1 MINSPQIA
9 PSRDQLQN
17 HPSEDNRLAA
27 IRAVTGFQLSR
38 LLTRPRLAMGLAG
51 AIFPAA
57 VMFAVTRT
65 ASIDRNMTVVMIY
78 ALIPEA
84 LCVLGLL
91 VTMCP
96 VVADELERGTWI
108 HIAVRP
114 GGRQNLLLG
123 TFAAAVL
130 WTAAV
135 SFTALMLTLLVAQP
149 TQPIG
154 LIVMFSVLIGLS
166 CVGRAALF
174 ALPAVI
180 LPKRALIASVGVA
193 LIVEYFAGLL
203 PAVVNQITVSL
214 RLRSLLVE
222 WMKWRQEM
230 PIEMTLFVDD
240 YSAPVQVIAVCILVF
255 VLLAAASFILNYRQ
269 FPPSVEN

>member
-1 MINSPQIA
+1 MKNSPQIA
-9 PSRDQLQN
+9 ETHDLPQSPPLERN
-17 HPSEDNRLAA
+17 WFAA
-27 IRAVTGFQLSR
+27 IRAVTGFQLNR
-38 LLTRPRLAMGLAG
+38 LMTRPRLAMGLVG
-51 AIFPAA
+51 ALFPAA
-57 VMFAVTRT
+57 VMFAVIRT
-65 ASIDRNMTVVMIY
+65 APINRDMTVAMIY
-78 ALIPEA
+78 VLIPEA

-108 HIAVRP
+108 HVTVRP
-114 GGRQNLLLG
+114 GGRQSLLLG
-123 TFAAAVL
+123 TFAAAVI
-130 WTAAV
+130 WTGGV
-135 SFTALMLTLLVAQP
+135 SLVALMLTLLIAQP

-154 LIVMFSVLIGLS
+154 LVVMFTVLIGIS
-166 CVGRAALF
+166 CVGRASLF

-193 LIVEYFAGLL
+193 LVVEYFAGLL
-203 PAVVNQITVSL
+203 PAVVNQVTVSL

-222 WMKWRQEM
+222 WMEWREDL

-240 YSAPVQVIAVCILVF
+240 YSAPIQIVAVCILVF
-255 VLLAAASFILNYRQ
+255 ILLTTAGFILNRRQ

>member
-1 MINSPQIA
+1 MKDSPQITDA
-9 PSRDQLQN
+9 RDLSQS
-17 HPSEDNRLAA
+17 HPPEENWFAA
-27 IRAVTGFQLSR
+27 IRAVTGFQLNR
-38 LLTRPRLAMGLAG
+38 LMTRPRLAMGLVG

-57 VMFAVTRT
+57 VMFAVIRT
-65 ASIDRNMTVVMIY
+65 APINRDMTVAMIY
-78 ALIPEA
+78 VLIPEA

-108 HIAVRP
+108 HVAVRP
-114 GGRQNLLLG
+114 GGRQSLLLG
-123 TFAAAVL
+123 TFAAAVI
-130 WTAAV
+130 WTGGV
-135 SFTALMLTLLVAQP
+135 SLVALMLTLLISQP

-154 LIVMFSVLIGLS
+154 LVVMFTVLIGMS

-193 LIVEYFAGLL
+193 LVVEYFAGLL
-203 PAVVNQITVSL
+203 PAVVNQVTVSL

-222 WMKWRQEM
+222 WMEWRNDL

-240 YSAPVQVIAVCILVF
+240 YSAPVQILAVCILVF
-255 VLLAAASFILNYRQ
+255 ILLTTAGFILNRRQ

>member
-96 VVADELERGTWI
+96 GVADELERGTWI

-222 WMKWRQEM
+222 WMEWRQEM

-255 VLLAAASFILNYRQ
+255 VLLATAIFILNHRQ

>member
-1 MINSPQIA
+1 MKDFPQIA
-9 PSRDQLQN
+9 DAYDLP
-17 HPSEDNRLAA
+17 HGRLPEGNNFAA
-27 IRAVTGFQLSR
+27 IRAVTVFQLNR
-38 LLTRPRLAMGLAG
+38 LLTKPRIAMGLVG
-51 AIFPAA
+51 ALFPAA
-57 VMFAVTRT
+57 VMFAVIRT
-65 ASIDRNMTVVMIY
+65 APINRDMTVAMIY

-108 HIAVRP
+108 HVTVRP
-114 GGRQNLLLG
+114 GGRQSLLLG
-123 TFAAAVL
+123 TFAAAVI
-130 WTAAV
+130 WTGGV
-135 SFTALMLTLLVAQP
+135 SLVSLILTLLIAQP

-154 LIVMFSVLIGLS
+154 LVVMFTVLIGIS
-166 CVGRAALF
+166 CIGRAALF
-174 ALPAVI
+174 AVPAVI

-193 LIVEYFAGLL
+193 LVVEYFAGLL
-203 PAVVNQITVSL
+203 PAVVNQVTVSL

-222 WMKWRQEM
+222 WMAWRKDL

-240 YSAPVQVIAVCILVF
+240 YSAPVQIAAVCILVCI
-255 VLLAAASFILNYRQ
+255 LLTIAGFILNRRQ